1 MLKKSLKRYLY
12 FNQKQIFRVIWEG
25 GKMKWKLLQQ
35 NIFAQ
40 TQFKFVTSFN
50 SITISI
56 MLKPQKHRYFF
67 FLGTSEKSGGSRQ
80 QHC

>member
-1 MLKKSLKRYLY
+1 
-12 FNQKQIFRVIWEG
+12 
-25 GKMKWKLLQQ
+25 MKWKLLQQ

-50 SITISI
+50 SITISR

-67 FLGTSEKSGGSRQ
+67 FLYTSDVVSSGGGRQ